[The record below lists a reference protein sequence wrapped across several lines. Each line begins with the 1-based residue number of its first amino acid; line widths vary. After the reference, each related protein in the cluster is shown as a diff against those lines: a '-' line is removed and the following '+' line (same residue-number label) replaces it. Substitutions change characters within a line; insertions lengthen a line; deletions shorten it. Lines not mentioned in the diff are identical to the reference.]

1 MIGAQAAEQLLAS
14 LTGATLHRRGFR
26 HKNVFYDCHTR
37 MSDVVLMNC
46 QIDPGY
52 MMNLGLELATL
63 DRGVYDN
70 LMDVI
75 KTEVDSMMPPGQAF
89 GDAPFLADED
99 ICPNLFKKLRATCL
113 FGLIRNYMGES
124 CDRACHEILWVTFDI
139 YLDPQKRSFL
149 TLSQVY
155 AEPMTSSTH
164 VRVFLYVSVR
174 LTMYDSTPGF
184 RVRTPGHGSPLV
196 PPALLDSSM

>member
-1 MIGAQAAEQLLAS
+1 MDLTCLTVKSLNSVHFRIMIGAQAAEQLLAS

-37 MSDVVLMNC
+37 MSDSVMMNC

-75 KTEVDSMMPPGQAF
+75 KTEVDSMMPSGHAF
-89 GDAPFLADED
+89 GDAPFLADEE
-99 ICPNLFKKLRATCL
+99 ICPVLFKKLRATCL
-113 FGLIRNYMGES
+113 FGLIRNYMGEL
-124 CDRACHEILWVTFDI
+124 CEMF
-139 YLDPQKRSFL
+139 
-149 TLSQVY
+149 
-155 AEPMTSSTH
+155 
-164 VRVFLYVSVR
+164 
-174 LTMYDSTPGF
+174 
-184 RVRTPGHGSPLV
+184 
-196 PPALLDSSM
+196 